1 MWSFGITMWEIYSYG
16 RSPYPKM
23 SQKEVVEAIPK
34 GYRMD
39 QPEECPEVRG
49 VPRRGDLFS

>member
-1 MWSFGITMWEIYSYG
+1 MWEIYSFG

-39 QPEECPEVRG
+39 KPEECPEVSWA
-49 VPRRGDLFS
+49 L